1 MLGSM
6 FGVRSVTFQAPIIP
20 GTLSTLFQSRKCSP
34 QLFSEFRCDH
44 TFQSV
49 ARTFRVNAS
58 INDDQKEYIFQPSPF
73 RKERLSSA
81 SKFHQKPQSYSTDT
95 KSISDTNEEKKEE
108 DSSTEIR
115 FESHSDLMDH
125 LRNMK
130 GDPLEQYG
138 GRIVTYRGNPEAPLV
153 IVGEAPGAEEDRVGE
168 PFVGRAGKQL
178 DRIFAYGGF
187 DMETQVYVT
196 NIVRRRPPKN
206 RNPTTE
212 EMRYFLPY
220 LEEEL
225 RLLKPKIVIL
235 AGRFAMEGLLG
246 IETGI
251 SKVRGT
257 WYKGGDEPLM
267 MPIFHP
273 AYLLRNS
280 AQKVHMVTD
289 IEEIR
294 RKFMELVPEEKLRPL
309 QKQK

>member
-1 MLGSM
+1 MSAARGI
-6 FGVRSVTFQAPIIP
+6 TFQAPIIP
-20 GTLSTLFQSRKCSP
+20 GTLSSLFQRQKCSNR
-34 QLFSEFRCDH
+34 LFFEFRYGH

-49 ARTFRVNAS
+49 ARTFRVKAS
-58 INDDQKEYIFQPSPF
+58 ITDDQKDYIFKPSPF

-81 SKFHQKPQSYSTDT
+81 SKFQPNPHPYSTDT
-95 KSISDTNEEKKEE
+95 KSISEIDDEGNEE
-108 DSSTEIR
+108 DSKEEIR
-115 FESHSDLMDH
+115 FQSHDDLMDH
-125 LRNMK
+125 LRDLK

-138 GRIVTYRGNPEAPLV
+138 GRIVTYRGNPKAHIV
-153 IVGEAPGAEEDRVGE
+153 IIGEAPGAEEDRVGK

-187 DMETQVYVT
+187 DLESQIYVT

-212 EMRYFLPY
+212 EVRYFLPY

-273 AYLLRNS
+273 AYLLRNPS
-280 AQKVHMVTD
+280 QKVHMVTD

-294 RKFMELVPEEKLRPL
+294 RKFMELVPEEKLKPL
-309 QKQK
+309 EKQK